1 VEFLYKNVALS
12 FLIWYN
18 NTIEDFIERNYDMG
32 LLPIEAD
39 ILPPSDDYIF
49 KAILTHPDAKPVLI
63 DLVAAVIGRNSSD
76 IADVQILNNELPAMD
91 VDEKNERLD
100 VNCIIND
107 GTQINLEMHC
117 SRMEEPGK
125 TGNENFIGKY
135 IYYLTDLHSSQ
146 QSKGIKY
153 YELART
159 YQVTFSMYTVF
170 PHRKDYITRSSMRTE
185 DGEQISELINMVVVE
200 LNKME
205 DMFIVPVGEMSS
217 LDMWSAFLGYADK
230 PQQRGII
237 NEMISKKEALGM
249 ASTIL
254 MSISKDDHERAK
266 FRSRRKFETDMISNV
281 LTAWDNG
288 ERAKAF
294 EIAKKLL
301 ARNRPIEE
309 IIEDTGLTREE
320 IDNLK

>member
-1 VEFLYKNVALS
+1 MNR
-12 FLIWYN
+12 
-18 NTIEDFIERNYDMG
+18 FIEGNENMG
-32 LLPIEAD
+32 LLPMEAD

-49 KAILTHPDAKPVLI
+49 KTILTHPDAKPALI
-63 DLVAAVIGRNSSD
+63 DLVAAVIGRDSSD
-76 IADVQILNNELPAMD
+76 IIDVQILNNELPAMG

-100 VNCIIND
+100 VNCIIGD
-107 GTQINLEMHC
+107 GTQINLEMQC
-117 SRMEEPGK
+117 SHMEEPGE
-125 TGNENFIGKY
+125 TGNENFISKY

-153 YELART
+153 HELART

-170 PHRKDYITRSSMRTE
+170 AHRKNYITRSSMRAE
-185 DGEQISELINMVVVE
+185 DGEQVSDLINMIVVE

-205 DMFIVPVGEMSS
+205 NMLNTPVGEMTS

-230 PQQRGII
+230 PQRREKI
-237 NEMISKKEALGM
+237 NEMIGSKEALGM
-249 ASTIL
+249 ASAIL

-266 FRSRRKFETDMISNV
+266 FRSRRKFETDMISNI
-281 LTAWDNG
+281 LTAEARG
-288 ERAKAF
+288 ENKKAF
-294 EIAKKLL
+294 EVAKKLL

-320 IDNLK
+320 IENLK